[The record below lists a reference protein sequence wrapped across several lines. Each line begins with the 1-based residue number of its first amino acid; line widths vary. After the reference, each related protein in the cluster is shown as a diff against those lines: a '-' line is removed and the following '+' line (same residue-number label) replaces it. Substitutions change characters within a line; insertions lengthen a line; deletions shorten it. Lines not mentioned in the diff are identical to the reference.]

1 VTTVSNR
8 LERRARI
15 SDLLRSAD
23 VEDLLSLGRADVLS
37 LHLDTDPTKPENQRP
52 EPAYR
57 IWARKSVLELAAGLG
72 SSERKRLDELA
83 ERVDARLREDRPGGR
98 GLVLYA
104 ADGLW
109 REYVLPVGVENRVR
123 YGFADL
129 WPLLWV
135 REAYT
140 PYGVLLV
147 HRDHA
152 RLWVTHLGE
161 AELVEDEEFHLDP
174 SQWRFASGKP
184 PSFAKGMGMPA
195 SRGAQRDTF
204 ASRVED
210 HVRRFWSRVASAAGK
225 AVEELG
231 VGRLIVG
238 GPPEAASAVCDLL
251 PEPARRKLVGTVS
264 VPPQE
269 EWPAVRERV
278 LEVAREDQRRRHHE
292 VRDRLRNGEGPGGAV
307 LGPEA
312 TLDALLRRQVL
323 VLAADRD
330 VEGRAWLCT
339 GCEFATLRPDER
351 CLTCGAGLVEAS
363 WTQVL
368 PALAWRNDAQVVLL
382 EPGLLREHGGVGALL
397 RYR

>member
-1 VTTVSNR
+1 MASDR
-8 LERRARI
+8 LNRRARI
-15 SDLLRSAD
+15 LDLLRSAD
-23 VEDLLSLGRADVLS
+23 AEDLLDLGRGDVLS
-37 LHLDTDPTKPENQRP
+37 VHLDTDPTKPENQRP

-57 IWARKSVLELAAGLG
+57 IWARKGLLELAGALG
-72 SSERKRLDELA
+72 ASQRKRVDELV
-83 ERVDARLREDRPGGR
+83 ERVDARLREDRPRGR
-98 GLVLYA
+98 GLVLYV

-123 YGFADL
+123 YGLPDL

-174 SQWRFASGKP
+174 SQWRFTSGKP

-204 ASRVED
+204 DSRVEH
-210 HVRRFWSRVASAAGK
+210 HVRGFLSRVASAAGK

-238 GPPEAASAVCDLL
+238 GPPEAASAVCEMLA
-251 PEPARRKLVGTVS
+251 EPARRKLVGTVS
-264 VPPQE
+264 VPPLE
-269 EWPAVRERV
+269 EWPEIRERV
-278 LEVAREDQRRRHHE
+278 LEVAREDQRRRHRE
-292 VRDRLRNGEGPGGAV
+292 LRETLRNGQGSGGAV

-312 TLDALLRRQVL
+312 TLDALLRHQVL

-330 VEGRAWLCT
+330 VEGRAWVCPR
-339 GCEFATLRPDER
+339 CEFATLRSDEP
-351 CLTCGAGLVEAS
+351 CPTCGAELVETS
-363 WTQVL
+363 WTQLL
-368 PALAWRNDAQVVLL
+368 PALARRSHAQVVLL
-382 EPGLLREHGGVGALL
+382 EPGLLREHGGVGAVL